1 MPTFTAIA
9 LDRLLEPGSG
19 MPMSPKP
26 PPVPIKMVKG
36 AQEATTRRSN
46 PRPNIRP
53 ALYATP
59 ETTPIPDA
67 PWWFPPHSPYL
78 INHKRRGRRLVK
90 SLLQGQACS
99 TGPKPPDEEQKIEVM
114 NGNGHDEEVQKAGH
128 GQGSRGGSVV
138 DESGGGELQDE
149 HLGKGVIATEEM
161 AKPLSEDPERDDDT
175 ENFFDLQDSLS
186 TASNSEADDTCG
198 RWKPIT
204 PLGEYYDAF
213 DDILSDGSAR
223 SSYPNVEDELREMRL
238 NVLMEI
244 EKRTQAEE
252 ALANLQNQ
260 WQRLSHRLS
269 LVGLKLPTPPTVP
282 EAVDVP
288 ANLHPAEELYQQV
301 VVARFVADA
310 VGRGCA
316 RAKVQLE
323 METQIASK
331 NFEIAR
337 LSDRLQYYEA
347 ANKEMS
353 QRNQEAI
360 EMARRQ
366 RNWRKRRQRWF
377 WGSIGVAITLGGAAI
392 AWSYLLVS
400 VSKPTPSE
408 VDTTSSHEQ

>member
-26 PPVPIKMVKG
+26 PLVPIKVVKP

-46 PRPNIRP
+46 SRPHIRP

-59 ETTPIPDA
+59 ETTPIPDS
-67 PWWFPPHSPYL
+67 PSWFPPHSPYL
-78 INHKRRGRRLVK
+78 INHKRRGPRLVK
-90 SLLQGQACS
+90 SVLQSQVCS
-99 TGPKPPDEEQKIEVM
+99 TGPKPPDEEHKIEVV
-114 NGNGHDEEVQKAGH
+114 NGNRHDEEVLKAGH
-128 GQGSRGGSVV
+128 AQGSRGGSVV

-149 HLGKGVIATEEM
+149 HLGKGVVATEEL
-161 AKPLSEDPERDDDT
+161 AKPQSEDPQRDNT
-175 ENFFDLQDSLS
+175 EDFFDPQDSLS

-223 SSYPNVEDELREMRL
+223 SSYVNVEDDLHEMRL

-252 ALANLQNQ
+252 ALVNLQNQ
-260 WQRLSHRLS
+260 WQRLRHQLS

-288 ANLHPAEELYQQV
+288 ANLDPAEELYQQV

-316 RAKVQLE
+316 RAEVQRE

-353 QRNQEAI
+353 QRNQEAV

-366 RNWRKRRQRWF
+366 RNRRKRRQRWF
-377 WGSIGVAITLGGAAI
+377 WGSIGLAITLGGAAI
-392 AWSYLLVS
+392 AWSYH
-400 VSKPTPSE
+400 PTPS
-408 VDTTSSHEQ
+408 VVDDTTSSHENRWQ